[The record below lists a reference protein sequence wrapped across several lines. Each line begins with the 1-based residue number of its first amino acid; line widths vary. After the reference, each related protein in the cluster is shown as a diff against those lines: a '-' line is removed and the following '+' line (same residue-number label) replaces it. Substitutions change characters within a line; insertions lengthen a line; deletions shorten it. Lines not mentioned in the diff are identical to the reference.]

1 MKKILISIV
10 FIFLVIITSF
20 LLKDIIVMDLFAK
33 ENSRFVYNGGSNVDQ
48 ISIIIDKKTGV
59 MYLWKEDYCKGGLT
73 VMLDKDGKP
82 LINEKFKED

>member
-20 LLKDIIVMDLFAK
+20 LLKDIVVKDLFAK
-33 ENSRFVYNGGSNVDQ
+33 GNSRFVYSGGLNVDQ
-48 ISIIIDKKTGV
+48 ISIIIDKETGV
-59 MYLWKEDYCKGGLT
+59 MYLWKTDSYKGGLT

>member
-1 MKKILISIV
+1 MKKMLISII

-20 LLKDIIVMDLFAK
+20 LLKDVIVKDLLAT
-33 ENSRFVYNGGSNVDQ
+33 ENSRFVYNGGSKVSQ
-48 ISIIIDKKTGV
+48 ISIITDTETGV
-59 MYLWKEDYCKGGLT
+59 MYLWKTDHYKGGLT